1 MLMWACGGSDG
12 KKEQPKTFQ
21 EVEEEFASTLTA
33 SDTTQVFQIATQVMD
48 SLKSGNVEWA
58 VGNFFEMSDEG
69 VPSPLG
75 DEARERMLNRFKK
88 FPVVDYEMDYY
99 SFSTPELNDLKYRTF
114 FRERDSSGNAPA
126 ISLMFNPVKKDDKW
140 FLCIKEASQ
149 PAKDAK
155 NAIDPRQ
162 KIGRAHV

>member
-1 MLMWACGGSDG
+1 
-12 KKEQPKTFQ
+12 
-21 EVEEEFASTLTA
+21 
-33 SDTTQVFQIATQVMD
+33 MD

-162 KIGRAHV
+162 IVE

>member
-58 VGNFFEMSDEG
+58 VGNFFEMTRAFRH
-69 VPSPLG
+69 PLVMRL
-75 DEARERMLNRFKK
+75 ARGC
-88 FPVVDYEMDYY
+88 
-99 SFSTPELNDLKYRTF
+99 STVSRN
-114 FRERDSSGNAPA
+114 
-126 ISLMFNPVKKDDKW
+126 SL
-140 FLCIKEASQ
+140 
-149 PAKDAK
+149 
-155 NAIDPRQ
+155 
-162 KIGRAHV
+162 